1 MNMIVWING
10 AFGAGKTTLVT
21 ELHNRW
27 PEAIVFDPELVGF
40 AVREIVP
47 VPTGDFQDLR
57 LWRRQV
63 VSMARDLMA
72 EYGRPLLVPMT
83 LVNPQYLEEIHGGL
97 KEAGCQIHHFFLKVS
112 SETLGARI
120 DAQRFT
126 PDDPERDERVRLW
139 RRAQIERC
147 ASAKLPQDTVELNG
161 ELDAKTLGDQVLQH
175 IGAGA
180 PDVA

>member
-1 MNMIVWING
+1 MIVWING
-10 AFGAGKTTLVT
+10 AFGGGKTTLVA

-40 AVREIVP
+40 AVRDIVP

-57 LWRRQV
+57 LWRSQV
-63 VSMARDLMA
+63 VSMAQGLIA

-83 LVNPQYLEEIHGGL
+83 LVNPIYLEEIHGAL
-97 KEAGCQIHHFFLKVS
+97 REAGCELHHFFLNVS
-112 SETLGARI
+112 AETLGRRI

-126 PDDPERDERVRLW
+126 PDDPDRDERVRVW

-147 ASAKLPQDTVELNG
+147 VSAKLPQETVTLDG
-161 ELDAKTLGDQVLQH
+161 ELETSTLADQVMRH
-175 IGAGA
+175 IGACA
-180 PDVA
+180 PPAA